1 MTIKNLKGYTAAQRE
16 MAYVIRGQALAKLDA
31 PTAENERLK
40 NKLMKITSPMFFIK
54 YREALE
60 SGKIALSLSKYEDEN
75 YYRRNRYATKAYK

>member
-1 MTIKNLKGYTAAQRE
+1 MAVRNLKGYTAAQRE
-16 MAYVIRGQALAKLDA
+16 MAYEIRGHALSKLDA
-31 PTAENERLK
+31 QSDENEVLK